1 MDEKYERALQTI
13 TGTNETYVYR
23 LFQCL
28 AVAIR
33 PLHVEELAEVLALD
47 FRSAQEGGVPELN
60 TNWRW
65 GDHEAEILT
74 ACSGLIDIVDNP
86 FSDTRVVEFTDV
98 SLRDFL
104 ISDRLTA
111 SDREVSRF
119 HIRLEAAHTVVAQA
133 CLGVLLHSKNSG
145 FFFLGSS
152 SPLSAYAARHWVDHA
167 QFDGVSHR
175 IRDEMRLLFDPAKPH
190 FAAWLQLYDIDDIWY
205 QFGIH
210 SGKAPPTPLYYA
222 SLCGFRNLS
231 AHLIAE
237 YPEQV
242 NARAGFNY
250 SPLVAALHKR
260 HFDVAQLLY
269 EHGAA
274 VDVTGLGR
282 QTPLHAACAG
292 GLQDVTQWLLNHGAD
307 ANLVQESGWTPL
319 SLAMKNRHLEVTQ
332 ILLKHGVD
340 VNAANVHK
348 LTLLH
353 QASDNGDLK
362 TVRLLL
368 EHGADVGAK
377 DSTLWTPLHFAS
389 FSGKTDIVKI
399 LVDHGADV
407 NARDESG
414 ETPLHLALH
423 RTSFDIRVVKILVDH
438 GADVNARD
446 ESGKT
451 PLHLASSDN
460 VRILIDHGADVNAR
474 DKSNSTPLHLASSK
488 GLVGTVRLLIDHGA
502 DADAKDNRGQTPYDV
517 ALQSDRDYMTTK
529 REIVQLL
536 SDYHRHRANSTWLN
550 KKRYS

>member
-1 MDEKYERALQTI
+1 M
-13 TGTNETYVYR
+13 
-23 LFQCL
+23 
-28 AVAIR
+28 AIR

-190 FAAWLQLYDIDDIWY
+190 FAAWLKLYDIDDIWS

-210 SGKAPPTPLYYA
+210 SWTAPTPPTPLYYA
-222 SLCGFRNLS
+222 SLCGFRDLS
-231 AHLIAE
+231 AHLIAK

-274 VDVTGLGR
+274 VDVTGSQS

-307 ANLVQESGWTPL
+307 ATLVQESGWTPL
-319 SLAMKNRHLEVTQ
+319 DLATKNRHLEVTQ
-332 ILLKHGVD
+332 ILLKHDVD
-340 VNAANVHK
+340 VNAADVYK
-348 LTLLH
+348 RTPLH
-353 QASDNGDLK
+353 QASDNGDLE

-377 DSTLWTPLHFAS
+377 DSNLWTPLHFAS
-389 FSGKTDIVKI
+389 FHGKTTITKL

-407 NARDESG
+407 NARDG
-414 ETPLHLALH
+414 
-423 RTSFDIRVVKILVDH
+423 
-438 GADVNARD
+438 
-446 ESGKT
+446 
-451 PLHLASSDN
+451 SD
-460 VRILIDHGADVNAR
+460 
-474 DKSNSTPLHLASSK
+474 STPLHLASYRGS
-488 GLVGTVRLLIDHGA
+488 VNTVWLLIDHGA
-502 DADAKDNRGQTPYDV
+502 DADAKDNRGRTPYDV
-517 ALQSDRDYMTTK
+517 ARHSERDTK
-529 REIVQLL
+529 HDIVQLL
-536 SDYHRHRANSTWLN
+536 SNHHRHRTNSTRLN
-550 KKRYS
+550 EKRYS